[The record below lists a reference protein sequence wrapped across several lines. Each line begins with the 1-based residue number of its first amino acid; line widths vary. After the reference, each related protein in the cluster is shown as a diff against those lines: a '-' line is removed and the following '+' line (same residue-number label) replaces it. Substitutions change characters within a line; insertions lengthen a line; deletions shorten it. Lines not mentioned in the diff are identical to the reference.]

1 MNYIFKCL
9 LIIIL
14 LTSCGYQPIL
24 SSKKNNFTYNNL
36 KFSGDKN
43 LSREI
48 GSNLKSFQNDSSET
62 KIEISSE
69 IIKNII
75 SKDEKGNPNVLG
87 LKLIVNI
94 KIFANKEI
102 EKRFIES
109 ISYNNNNSKFKLKQF
124 ERKQISNLAQKL
136 SKDIYIYLNSQPKI

>member
-1 MNYIFKCL
+1 M
-9 LIIIL
+9 
-14 LTSCGYQPIL
+14 
-24 SSKKNNFTYNNL
+24 
-36 KFSGDKN
+36 
-43 LSREI
+43 SREI

-94 KIFANKEI
+94 KIFADKEI
-102 EKRFIES
+102 EKRFIEA

-124 ERKQISNLAQKL
+124 ERRQISNLAQKL
-136 SKDIYIYLNSQPKI
+136 SKDIYIYLNSQLKI

>member
-1 MNYIFKCL
+1 MNYIFKFF

-14 LTSCGYQPIL
+14 LTSCGYQPMF
-24 SSKKNNFTYNNL
+24 SSNKINFTYNDL
-36 KFSGDKN
+36 KLSGDKN
-43 LSREI
+43 LSQEI
-48 GSNLKSFQNDSSET
+48 GSNLKSFQSDNSET

-94 KIFANKEI
+94 KILGDKEI
-102 EKRFIES
+102 EKNFIEA

-124 ERKQISNLAQKL
+124 ERRQISNLAQKL
-136 SKDIYIYLNSQPKI
+136 SKDIYIYLNSQLKI